1 MARSRRNEEAFSGL
15 IDRMD
20 APAPF
25 PEAAQAAED
34 SAEPD
39 VKRSVR
45 FPIDS
50 TEKRTFR
57 VRKDLFAEMKRV
69 CYEENVTNSWIV
81 NTAVEEWLSSHGH
94 LS

>member
-1 MARSRRNEEAFSGL
+1 MAKSRRNEEAFSGL

-20 APAPF
+20 APAP
-25 PEAAQAAED
+25 EAVQAAE
-34 SAEPD
+34 SAAEPD
-39 VKRSVR
+39 AKRSVR

>member
-20 APAPF
+20 APG
-25 PEAAQAAED
+25 PEAAQAAES

-50 TEKRTFR
+50 TEKKTFR

-81 NTAVEEWLSSHGH
+81 NTAVEEWLSSHGQ